1 MAQEATGRSR
11 NAELEK
17 LKANQKQLKEALELL
32 YQLLENHAPMW
43 YTDEHREM
51 SKTALRL

>member
-1 MAQEATGRSR
+1 MAQEAIGRSR